1 MYSVISLTLDCLF
14 LFACQKP
21 LFESVNL
28 QRNLG
33 DLGK

>member
-1 MYSVISLTLDCLF
+1 MSSVISLDCLF

-21 LFESVNL
+21 LFESMNL